1 MYASD
6 YKEISALKALADKYN
21 ICILLIHHLRK
32 QAADDPFQQIAGSNG
47 LMGASDTSWVMQR
60 KRMSQ
65 TASIL
70 VTGRDMDN
78 KTLRL
83 HEENCV

>member
-1 MYASD
+1 
-6 YKEISALKALADKYN
+6 
-21 ICILLIHHLRK
+21 
-32 QAADDPFQQIAGSNG
+32 
-47 LMGASDTSWVMQR
+47 
-60 KRMSQ
+60 MSQ

-83 HEENCV
+83 HEENCVWMLDEEESTELLSAADIEAFCPTS